1 MNRVMQYCLG
11 TKQKGLTLKPDC
23 KWDGDPNFKFILAG
37 KSDSTYA
44 SDENAKSVT
53 GYSTTLNGAVI
64 SYKSK
69 GQTAMTLSVTESEL
83 VAAID
88 CVQDLLFERRVLES
102 IGLQVELPMI
112 LRVDNRGV
120 VDLVNNWSVTG
131 RTRHITAR
139 INFLREL
146 KEQGIIKVEW
156 IATGENSA
164 DLFTKNLQ
172 GPLFERHANVYV
184 SDMLSTNSQREGVEE
199 RILSH
204 EQLGTESSVT
214 EPEQN
219 LKSGTGPDV
228 AQGLGGNAGEYNES
242 SENNREGQDLNQDQE
257 RKSNEQWDSGKKSQ
271 EQCDWDD

>member
-1 MNRVMQYCLG
+1 LWQEKWCFSGKEQLMERFDCDEIGELTEYIGCKIERGEGWMKLTQPVLLQSFEDEFNLPDTKTPNTPAAPGEVLRSGTATSLMNKEMQMKYRSGTGKLLHLMKWSRPDILNSVRELSRFMTGATAYHLKAMNRVMQYCLG

-69 GQTAMTLSVTESEL
+69 GQTATTLSVTESEL

-131 RTRHITAR
+131 RTHHIMA
-139 INFLREL
+139 
-146 KEQGIIKVEW
+146 
-156 IATGENSA
+156 
-164 DLFTKNLQ
+164 
-172 GPLFERHANVYV
+172 
-184 SDMLSTNSQREGVEE
+184 
-199 RILSH
+199 
-204 EQLGTESSVT
+204 
-214 EPEQN
+214 
-219 LKSGTGPDV
+219 
-228 AQGLGGNAGEYNES
+228 
-242 SENNREGQDLNQDQE
+242 
-257 RKSNEQWDSGKKSQ
+257 
-271 EQCDWDD
+271 

>member
-1 MNRVMQYCLG
+1 
-11 TKQKGLTLKPDC
+11 
-23 KWDGDPNFKFILAG
+23 
-37 KSDSTYA
+37 
-44 SDENAKSVT
+44 
-53 GYSTTLNGAVI
+53 
-64 SYKSK
+64 
-69 GQTAMTLSVTESEL
+69 MTLSVTESEL

-112 LRVDNRGV
+112 LRVDNKGV

-184 SDMLSTNSQREGVEE
+184 SERLSTDSQREGVEE
-199 RILSH
+199 RILGH
-204 EQLGTESSVT
+204 EQLGTESSVA
-214 EPEQN
+214 EPKQDS
-219 LKSGTGPDV
+219 KGSGPEHAV
-228 AQGLGGNAGEYNES
+228 GLGGNAKERHELNR
-242 SENNREGQDLNQDQE
+242 NNREGQDPDW
-257 RKSNEQWDSGKKSQ
+257 KSMEGHESQ
-271 EQCDWDD
+271 EKPKEGHG